1 MDTIFFSRARAEL
14 AGLLD
19 KVNDDA
25 APIEIVRRDKPSAVL
40 MGKEEYDSLVET
52 IHLLS
57 SPTNAGRLVR
67 AGLDIANGDFELK
80 DSKALLGT

>member
-1 MDTIFFSRARAEL
+1 MDTIFFSKARAEL

-57 SPTNAGRLVR
+57 SPANAARLLKAKEDLRTGNFSEV
-67 AGLDIANGDFELK
+67 AIAFDTGE
-80 DSKALLGT
+80 